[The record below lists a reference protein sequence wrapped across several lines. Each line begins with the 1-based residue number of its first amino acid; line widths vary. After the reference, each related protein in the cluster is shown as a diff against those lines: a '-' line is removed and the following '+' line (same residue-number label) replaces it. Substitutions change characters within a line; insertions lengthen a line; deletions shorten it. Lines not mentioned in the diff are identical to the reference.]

1 MHTVDWPPA
10 GAILN
15 RHDGEV
21 TPEGL
26 VVEIRG
32 RAPAGAQVTVNGQ
45 PTTRD
50 GATFRG
56 RAVLG
61 DTRNT
66 VAVWAE
72 EEGHGHTIEWPLRY
86 DRHSFPRYRFSLDDN
101 ILFLR
106 DLARSDARS
115 LFEHPYLAFW
125 QRMHREYGTKVH
137 INLYL
142 ECPGFH
148 LSQFPARFRGE
159 WQENADWLQL
169 SFHARADKP
178 DKPYLQAPSHQ
189 VVADCD
195 AVCNEILRFAG
206 EELLSP
212 FTTIHWAE
220 ATREACRALRQRG
233 VRGLV
238 GIFLPDGINDVARWR
253 AERAGD
259 TEGRTLPPPGEP
271 SIGYYLDAA
280 QCAYLRGHDYWHDPT
295 EDLFFITHDLVV
307 NSVGTEEVVPF
318 LEDVAADPHRG
329 EVIELIV
336 HEQYFCPETGIHQP
350 DIAARCE
357 KAIRW
362 VTLQGLRPVFYRE
375 GFLGSPGGG
384 D

>member
-1 MHTVDWPPA
+1 MHD
-10 GAILN
+10 L
-15 RHDGEV
+15 
-21 TPEGL
+21 
-26 VVEIRG
+26 
-32 RAPAGAQVTVNGQ
+32 
-45 PTTRD
+45 
-50 GATFRG
+50 
-56 RAVLG
+56 
-61 DTRNT
+61 
-66 VAVWAE
+66 
-72 EEGHGHTIEWPLRY
+72 PL
-86 DRHSFPRYRFSLDDN
+86 FPRYRFSLDDN

-259 TEGRTLPPPGEP
+259 TEGRTCRPRRAEHRLLP
-271 SIGYYLDAA
+271 DAA

-336 HEQYFCPETGIHQP
+336 HEHISARRPASTNQTSPR
-350 DIAARCE
+350 AARKRSAGLPCRACGRSSTA
-357 KAIRW
+357 KASSARRAGATRRARNHEAIPDPW
-362 VTLQGLRPVFYRE
+362 APDY
-375 GFLGSPGGG
+375 PGAHAAS
-384 D
+384 